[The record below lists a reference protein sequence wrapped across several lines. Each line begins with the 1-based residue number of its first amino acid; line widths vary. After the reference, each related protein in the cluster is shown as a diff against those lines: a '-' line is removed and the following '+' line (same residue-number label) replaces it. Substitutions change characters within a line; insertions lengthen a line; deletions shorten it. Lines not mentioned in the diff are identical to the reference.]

1 MNSSKPVQ
9 PRFLIIKMSALGDI
23 ILSLNVARYLKQKIP
38 GCRVEWVVEERFQ
51 ELVRSSPYVDEVL
64 PFDTKLL
71 KKSWIKFLSALFL
84 LKKSFLQRPYTA
96 VFDLQGNCKSALMT
110 LLSQSQDKV
119 GWGRKSVAEWPNL
132 LVTRTRIKAASNL
145 CRGEQYLAFIYDY
158 FRDRS
163 TRDLSAHM
171 LKKAHQDI
179 ALGSALNKIM
189 ICPGSNWK
197 SKQLSEETWI
207 EFLSQIEN
215 RYHPLFV
222 LIGGSPQE
230 QAFAHRLASHV
241 PHAMVLGALPWTLWQ
256 SLMLKMNCVISVDSC
271 ALHLAGLAGVPTF
284 SIYGPSSPEVYKPAG
299 SQHVAY
305 QGACPYGE
313 TFTKRCRLLRTCKT
327 AACMKKISLDDL
339 MKSFEGFASNLT
351 LK

>member
-1 MNSSKPVQ
+1 MH

-23 ILSLNVARYLKQKIP
+23 ILSLNVARYLKQKVP
-38 GCRVEWVVEERFQ
+38 GCRVEWVVEGGFQ

-71 KKSWIKFLSALFL
+71 KKSWLKFVSALFL
-84 LKKSFLQRPYTA
+84 LKKSVFQRPYTA

-110 LLSQSQDKV
+110 LLAQGQDKV

-132 LVTRTRIKAASNL
+132 LVTRTRIEAKPQLS
-145 CRGEQYLAFIYDY
+145 RGEQYLEFIYDY

-171 LKKAHQDI
+171 LKTTHQELSLDHAAHT
-179 ALGSALNKIM
+179 IM
-189 ICPGSNWK
+189 VCPGSNWN

-207 EFLSQIEN
+207 EFLSQIEQ

-222 LIGGSPQE
+222 LIGGSLQE

-256 SLMLKMNCVISVDSC
+256 SIMLKMNCVISVDSC
-271 ALHLAGLAGVPTF
+271 ALHLAGLTGVPTF
-284 SIYGPSSPEVYKPAG
+284 SIYGPSSPEVYKPSG
-299 SQHVAY
+299 SQHSAY
-305 QGACPYGE
+305 QGVCPYGE

-327 AACMKKISLDDL
+327 GACMKKISLDDL
-339 MKSFEGFASNLT
+339 MKSFEGFVSNLK